1 MTAYVQD
8 AIVLFGDSIT
18 QGGWA
23 EGGIAQ
29 RLACRSRFGFAF
41 ACRLNV
47 IFSTIDGYA
56 RIFDIVNRG
65 FSGYNTDWAI
75 PVLEQVTIQ
84 PDLY

>member
-29 RLACRSRFGFAF
+29 RLACGSRFCLAF
-41 ACRLNV
+41 ATSNV
-47 IFSTIDGYA
+47 IFSTIDDYA

-75 PVLEQVTIQ
+75 PVLEQVTK
-84 PDLY
+84 